1 MILVLLESLAMV
13 ELAPVTDIR
22 RNGMN
27 VFVLCTGRCGS
38 LTFSKACAHMT
49 NYTSGHETRI
59 SHIGEERLAYADDH
73 IEIDNRLSWVLGRLD
88 RAYGDSGAY
97 VHLTRDRA
105 AVARSLSKRSKFGI
119 MKAYKQGVLMKAYQR
134 GLLFDPKARSSNFEI
149 ALDYIETVESN
160 IALFLAN
167 KSNVT
172 RVRLETAM
180 EDFPVFW
187 RKIGAE
193 GDMAAAVREWDAR
206 YNAS

>member
-1 MILVLLESLAMV
+1 
-13 ELAPVTDIR
+13 
-22 RNGMN
+22 MN

-38 LTFSKACAHMT
+38 VTFSKACAHIT

-59 SHIGEERLAYADDH
+59 SQIGDERLAFADNH
-73 IEIDNRLSWVLGRLD
+73 IEVDNRLSWVLGRLD
-88 RAYGDSGAY
+88 RVYGDKAAY

-105 AVARSLSKRSKFGI
+105 AVAKSLSKRFTFGI
-119 MKAYKQGVLMKAYQR
+119 MKAYRQGVLMKGYQR
-134 GLLFDPKARSSNFEI
+134 RALLDPRMRSSNLDI

-172 RVRLETAM
+172 RVRLETAK

-187 RKIGAE
+187 RTIGAE
-193 GDMAAAVREWDAR
+193 GDMTAAVGEWSAR

>member
-1 MILVLLESLAMV
+1 
-13 ELAPVTDIR
+13 
-22 RNGMN
+22 MN
-27 VFVLCTGRCGS
+27 VFVLSTGRCGS

-59 SHIGEERLAYADDH
+59 SRIGEERLAYADNH

-88 RAYGDSGAY
+88 RVYGDGAAY

-105 AVARSLSKRSKFGI
+105 AVAKSLCKRFDYGI
-119 MKAYKQGVLMKAYQR
+119 MKAYKNGILMKAFQR
-134 GLLFDPKARSSNFEI
+134 RALIDPKVRSSNLEI

-172 RVRLETAM
+172 RVRLETAN

-193 GDMAAAVREWDAR
+193 GDMEAAVREWSAR

>member
-1 MILVLLESLAMV
+1 
-13 ELAPVTDIR
+13 
-22 RNGMN
+22 MN

-38 LTFSKACAHMT
+38 LTFSKACAHIT

-59 SHIGEERLAYADDH
+59 SHIGEERLAYADRH

-88 RAYGDSGAY
+88 RVYGDSAAY

-105 AVARSLSKRSKFGI
+105 AVAKSLRKRSTFGI

-134 GLLFDPKARSSNFEI
+134 GALLDPKTRSSDLEI
-149 ALDYIETVESN
+149 AHDYIETVESN

-167 KSNVT
+167 KSKVT
-172 RVRLETAM
+172 PVRLETAQ
-180 EDFPVFW
+180 EDFPAFW
-187 RKIGAE
+187 RNIGAE
-193 GDMAAAVREWDAR
+193 GDMEAAVREWGAR